1 MKNFKTI
8 FNNFITLKWYYQLTI
23 MLTTMIIVALFVK
36 LLIWIIPILFESKV
50 RQFVKSLSNGFTD
63 CIVSCSKRE
72 PFLAIKIRL
81 IVSNEV
87 LVQKQHKE
95 EDFKK

>member
-1 MKNFKTI
+1 
-8 FNNFITLKWYYQLTI
+8 
-23 MLTTMIIVALFVK
+23 FVK

-81 IVSNEV
+81 IASNEV

>member
-8 FNNFITLKWYYQLTI
+8 FKNFITLKWYYQLTI

-36 LLIWIIPILFESKV
+36 FLIWIIPILLEV
-50 RQFVKSLSNGFTD
+50 
-63 CIVSCSKRE
+63 RE
-72 PFLAIKIRL
+72 PFIAIKIRL
-81 IVSNEV
+81 IASNEM

-95 EDFKK
+95 ED

>member
-36 LLIWIIPILFESKV
+36 LLWIIPILFESKV

-81 IVSNEV
+81 IASNEV